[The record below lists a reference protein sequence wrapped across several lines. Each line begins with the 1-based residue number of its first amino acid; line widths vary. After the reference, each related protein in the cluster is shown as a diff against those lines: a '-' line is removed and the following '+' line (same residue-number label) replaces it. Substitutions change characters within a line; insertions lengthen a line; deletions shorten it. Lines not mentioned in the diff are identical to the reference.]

1 MNTNAEELA
10 ERIEDKQGTIK
21 DGAPVRMASVLIVDD
36 EPGIRSFLQKG
47 LRKYFGL
54 VETAEDVATA
64 EELRRHCHFDLIIT
78 DIRLPGQTG
87 GVEWVKELRAQ
98 DGVTG
103 VIFMTAH
110 ADMETAIA
118 ALRAGAEDFILK
130 PFRMEQ
136 MIAAVERYLERQKM
150 QRENFVLRRQ
160 VEQIY
165 DSAGMVGKC
174 RQMQSL
180 CEVIK
185 RVAPMPSTVLIE
197 GESGTGKEL
206 AARAIHEMSR
216 RSGSFVPV
224 NCGAMTA
231 ELLESELFGH
241 VKGAFTGA
249 HLSRDGL
256 FTYAG
261 GGTLFLDEIGEMPL
275 SMQAHLLRALEER
288 TIRPVGSN
296 REVPVDVRIIAASNR
311 DLEQEVRN
319 GEFREDLY
327 YRLNVLSLRIPAL
340 RERKEDIPLLVQH
353 FVEILSTELGIAPP
367 QLGEGELVRLLDYD
381 WPGNVRELKN
391 VIERCLLLNKS
402 PSLCLMGSEAAGGQA
417 TPFDPS
423 KTMLLETIEKQH
435 ILKVLDLEGGN
446 KSAAARVLGISR
458 KTLERKTQAWG
469 VN

>member
-1 MNTNAEELA
+1 MSAEE
-10 ERIEDKQGTIK
+10 
-21 DGAPVRMASVLIVDD
+21 GAQVRMASVLIVDD

-54 VETAEDVATA
+54 VETAEDVAAA

-78 DIRLPGQTG
+78 DIRLPGETG
-87 GVEWVKELRAQ
+87 GVEWVRELREQGGA
-98 DGVTG
+98 TS

-118 ALRAGAEDFILK
+118 ALRTGAEDFILK

-165 DSAGMVGKC
+165 DSAGMVGQC
-174 RQMQSL
+174 QQMQTLS
-180 CEVIK
+180 EIIK

-206 AARAIHEMSR
+206 AARAIHEMSGR
-216 RSGSFVPV
+216 TGSFVPV

-231 ELLESELFGH
+231 DLLESELFGH

-256 FTYAG
+256 FTYAN

-311 DLEQEVRN
+311 DLAQEVRS

-327 YRLNVLSLRIPAL
+327 YRLNVLSLRMPAL
-340 RERKEDIPLLVQH
+340 RERKEDIPLLMNH
-353 FVEILSTELGIAPP
+353 FVEVLAAELGVSSP
-367 QLGEGELVRLLDYD
+367 QMGENDLVRLLDYE

-391 VIERCLLLNKS
+391 VIERCLLLNKP
-402 PSLCLMGSEAAGGQA
+402 PSLCMAGSDAVGGRSEPIEQA
-417 TPFDPS
+417 RNLQLDAV
-423 KTMLLETIEKQH
+423 EKRH

-446 KSAAARVLGISR
+446 KSAAARALGISR